1 MKIVKV
7 HLSKG
12 ALGKNDGCEKAPD
25 AIVETLVNEIWSKE
39 DGSKIVFEIDEAKT
53 DLEGIEGDVFIGGDH
68 SITYS
73 LVKGFAKRNKD
84 FGLVVFDA
92 HPDVYKQ
99 HKSVTHQDW
108 IRFLVEE
115 KVVKRDN
122 ILLIGLRASDPS
134 EIKWLKDNK
143 IKFFTAADVYESV
156 EDVCKSVERLGKKVR
171 ALYLSVDIDVLDP
184 AFAPGTGY
192 REPGGLSTRDL
203 LYFIKMIRKLKSHKA
218 SDLVEVNPL
227 MDNKNITVKTAAKII
242 GELL

>member
-1 MKIVKV
+1 MKIVKIPF
-7 HLSKG
+7 SKG

-39 DGSKIVFEIDEAKT
+39 DGSKIVFEIDEAK
-53 DLEGIEGDVFIGGDH
+53 DNLESKEGDIFIGGDH
-68 SITYS
+68 SISYS
-73 LVKGFAKRNKD
+73 LVKGFAKRNKNI
-84 FGLVVFDA
+84 GLVVFDA

-99 HKSVTHQDW
+99 HKTVTHQDW
-108 IRFLVEE
+108 VKFLVEE
-115 KVVKRDN
+115 KIVKSEN
-122 ILLIGLRASDPS
+122 IILIGLRASDPS

-156 EDVCKSVERLGKKVR
+156 EDVCKSIERLGKRVK
-171 ALYLSVDIDVLDP
+171 ALYLSIDIDVLDP

-203 LYFIKMIRKLKSHKA
+203 LYFVKRIRKLKSHKA

-227 MDNKNITVKTAAKII
+227 MDNKNITVKSAAKII